1 MGRVLFYVGVILFL
15 ATGCKQSADVVS
27 DSWIQKQKHRKVWFV
42 DQGAHRNKSLE
53 GGRAVQ
59 SIDRPALTA
68 DIEQKRPGIS
78 TIVKRPSLLMTR
90 KTPIERELKEQS
102 QGTVQLSWSE
112 ESLATLAT
120 VIPSNEPVE
129 PEEPEEQDKTHQRLS
144 IFAKILTGFSAFLA
158 MGVTGVL
165 IVVAAGAGLTP
176 LAVAMLAIFA
186 LASLFGILVA
196 ALVAYILMV
205 KYDDYDTIQW
215 PATVAYTFYLFFVV
229 LPWII
234 LLVAAGA

>member
-27 DSWIQKQKHRKVWFV
+27 DSWIQKRKHRKGWFV
-42 DQGAHRNKSLE
+42 DQGAHRNKSRE
-53 GGRAVQ
+53 GARAVE
-59 SIDRPALTA
+59 SIHRPALTA

-78 TIVKRPSLLMTR
+78 TIVKRPSLPMMR
-90 KTPIERELKEQS
+90 KVPIERELKEQS
-102 QGTVQLSWSE
+102 QNKVQLSWSE
-112 ESLATLAT
+112 ESVAT
-120 VIPSNEPVE
+120 VIPSEEPV
-129 PEEPEEQDKTHQRLS
+129 EPEEQDKTHQRLS

-158 MGVTGVL
+158 MGVTGIL

-176 LAVAMLAIFA
+176 LAIAMLAIFA
-186 LASLFGILVA
+186 LASLFGLLVA

-234 LLVAAGA
+234 LLVAVGA